1 MDYHNLAYLRL
12 SKHLSDFQQVDVK
25 NKLFRSEILA
35 SQFAQSKPDNGIIC
49 ADKEFTLW
57 DIETQR
63 LLIWCCRPNQ
73 CYPAF
78 CYKED
83 LFNLR
88 TFSLRETS
96 EKFDYLVHSTNVPP
110 EIILKEGIKLRYS
123 FSLSKGF
130 PPLIFLSSPR
140 RNWLGKYQYKVKIR
154 QKLYFDTNLNHKCKT
169 GNDWFCVLQ
178 NIRPSDITFL
188 QSQTCVAEL
197 ST

>member
-1 MDYHNLAYLRL
+1 MDYHSLAYIRL
-12 SKHLSDFQQVDVK
+12 SKHLPDFKQVDVK
-25 NKLFRSEILA
+25 NKLFRSATLA
-35 SQFAQSKPDNGIIC
+35 SQFAQIKPDRGIID

-57 DIETQR
+57 DIEIQR
-63 LLIWCCRPNQ
+63 LLIKCCRLNH

-83 LFNLR
+83 LFKLR
-88 TFSLRETS
+88 TFSIKKTFER
-96 EKFDYLVHSTNVPP
+96 FDYLVHSTNVPP

-140 RNWLGKYQYKVKIR
+140 RKWLGEYQYRVKIR
-154 QKLYFDTNLNHKCKT
+154 QALYFDTNLNYQCRE

-178 NIRPSDITFL
+178 NIRPIDITFINF
-188 QSQTCVAEL
+188 
-197 ST
+197 

>member
-1 MDYHNLAYLRL
+1 MDYHSLAYLRL
-12 SKHLSDFQQVDVK
+12 AKYLPDFKQVDVK
-25 NKLFRSEILA
+25 NKLFISVTLA
-35 SQFAQSKPDNGIIC
+35 AQFAQIKSDRGIVD
-49 ADKEFTLW
+49 AEKEFTLW

-63 LLIWCCRPNQ
+63 LLIWCCRPNH

-78 CYKED
+78 CYDKD
-83 LFNLR
+83 LFELR
-88 TFSLRETS
+88 TFSIKKTFER
-96 EKFDYLVHSTNVPP
+96 FDYLVHSTNVPP

-140 RNWLGKYQYKVKIR
+140 RKWLGEYQYRVKIR
-154 QKLYFDTNLNHKCKT
+154 QSLYFDTNLNYQCRN

-188 QSQTCVAEL
+188 QSQT
-197 ST
+197 